1 MKTDELIR
9 AVVADNASMK
19 RPLGQT
25 IALALGVGVLAGAA
39 VFSGVLGP
47 RPDFKWVLANSPRF
61 DFKLFFTLAVAAC
74 AFLLTRRLA
83 RPDGSS
89 GSAVWT
95 FAIPLGAL
103 AIAVAMELMVLPSDH
118 WLDYARGSN
127 WLICMTMIPI
137 LSLAPFVAIFYA
149 LRQGAPSNP
158 ARTGAVGGILAA
170 AVGATLYATHCSD
183 DSPLF
188 VSIWYIIAM
197 AFVALAGAFLGPRL
211 LRW

>member
-9 AVVADNASMK
+9 AVVADNASLK

-25 IALALGVGVLAGAA
+25 IALALGAGVLAGAA

-47 RPDFKWVLANSPRF
+47 RPDIKWALANSPRF

-74 AFLLTRRLA
+74 AFLLIRRLA
-83 RPDGSS
+83 RPDGS
-89 GSAVWT
+89 GSVLGT

-103 AIAVAMELMVLPSDH
+103 AIAVVMELMALPADH

-137 LSLAPFVAIFYA
+137 LSLAPFIAIFYA
-149 LRQGAPSNP
+149 LHQGAPSNP
-158 ARTGAVGGILAA
+158 ARTGATGGILAA
-170 AVGATLYATHCSD
+170 AVGATLYATHCTD

-188 VSIWYIIAM
+188 VGIWYLIAM
-197 AFVALAGAFLGPRL
+197 GFVALAGAFMGRLL

>member
-9 AVVADNASMK
+9 AVVADNASLK
-19 RPLGQT
+19 RPLSQT
-25 IALALGVGVLAGAA
+25 IALALGVGVLVGAA

-47 RPDFKWVLANSPRF
+47 RPDFTWALANSPRF

-74 AFLLTRRLA
+74 AFLLIRRLA
-83 RPDGSS
+83 RPDGS
-89 GSAVWT
+89 GSVLGT
-95 FAIPLGAL
+95 LTIPLGAL
-103 AIAVAMELMVLPSDH
+103 AIAVVMELMALPADH
-118 WLDYARGSN
+118 WLDHARGSN

-137 LSLAPFVAIFYA
+137 LSLAPFIAIFYA
-149 LRQGAPSNP
+149 LRQGAPSDP
-158 ARTGAVGGILAA
+158 ARTGAAGGILAA
-170 AVGATLYATHCSD
+170 AVGAALYATHCTD

-197 AFVALAGAFLGPRL
+197 GFVALAGAVLGRLL

>member
-9 AVVADNASMK
+9 AMVADNASLK

-25 IALALGVGVLAGAA
+25 IALALGAGVLAGAA

-47 RPDFKWVLANSPRF
+47 RPDFTWALANSPRF

-74 AFLLTRRLA
+74 AFLLIRRLA
-83 RPDGSS
+83 RPDGS
-89 GSAVWT
+89 GSVLGT

-103 AIAVAMELMVLPSDH
+103 AIAVVMELMALPADH

-137 LSLAPFVAIFYA
+137 LSLAPFIAIFYA
-149 LRQGAPSNP
+149 LRQGAPSDP
-158 ARTGAVGGILAA
+158 ARTGAAGGILAA
-170 AVGATLYATHCSD
+170 AVGAALYATHCTD

-197 AFVALAGAFLGPRL
+197 GFVALAGAVLGRLL